1 MFVCSLLD
9 ISGFEIKYKMLET
22 MGIIESAHG
31 LDGAMLYY
39 DKSQNMENYT
49 SNVESWINFIFV

>member
-1 MFVCSLLD
+1 
-9 ISGFEIKYKMLET
+9 MLET